1 MKNIEPRVTR
11 QRLVIEA
18 RYSGAIDGE
27 KVKKYLSGLAAELQM
42 TIHPDWKEPIITSA
56 TGKSAPIHDGW
67 EGVIFWVESGASI
80 YVWER
85 LNFLTV
91 DIYTCK
97 RFDNRKAM
105 DFTAKFF
112 GTTEM
117 EYQEI

>member
-1 MKNIEPRVTR
+1 MKNIEPRVAR

-18 RYSGAIDGE
+18 RYSIVISKE
-27 KVKKYLSGLAAELQM
+27 IVKKYLFDLAKELEM
-42 TIHPDWKEPIITSA
+42 TIHPDLEEPIITSA
-56 TGKSAPIHDGW
+56 TGKSDPIHDGW

-85 LNFLTV
+85 FNFLTV

-97 RFDNRKAM
+97 RFDNRKAI

-112 GTTEM
+112 ETTEM
-117 EYQEI
+117 ECQEI

>member
-1 MKNIEPRVTR
+1 MKNIEPRITR

-18 RYSGAIDGE
+18 RYSAAINRE
-27 KVKKYLSGLAAELQM
+27 KVKEYLKNLAAELKM
-42 TIHPDWKEPIITSA
+42 TIHPDLKEPIITSA
-56 TGKSAPIHDGW
+56 TGKSDPIHDGW
-67 EGVIFWVESGASI
+67 EGAVFWVESGASI

-97 RFDNRKAM
+97 RFDNQKAI

-112 GTTEM
+112 ETTEM
-117 EYQEI
+117 EYREI

>member
-1 MKNIEPRVTR
+1 MKNIEPRVKR

-18 RYSGAIDGE
+18 RYSNVIDKE
-27 KVKKYLSGLAAELQM
+27 IVKKYLFGLAEELEM
-42 TIHPDWKEPIITSA
+42 TIHPDLKEPIITSA
-56 TGKSAPIHDGW
+56 TGKSNPIHDGW

-97 RFDNRKAM
+97 YFENKKAV

-112 GTTEM
+112 KTTEL
-117 EYQEI
+117 EWRDA

>member
-1 MKNIEPRVTR
+1 MKNIEPRITR

-18 RYSGAIDGE
+18 RYSAAINRE
-27 KVKKYLSGLAAELQM
+27 KVKEYLLNLAAELKM
-42 TIHPDWKEPIITSA
+42 TIHPDLKEPIITSA
-56 TGKSAPIHDGW
+56 TGKSDPIHDGW
-67 EGVIFWVESGASI
+67 EGAVFWVESGASI

-97 RFDNRKAM
+97 RFDNQKAI

-112 GTTEM
+112 ETTEM
-117 EYQEI
+117 EYREI

>member
-18 RYSGAIDGE
+18 RYSAVINKE
-27 KVKKYLSGLAAELQM
+27 SVKKYLFGLAEELKM
-42 TIHPDWKEPIITSA
+42 TIHPDLTEPIITSA
-56 TGKSAPIHDGW
+56 TGKSIPIHDGY
-67 EGVIFWVESGASI
+67 EGAIFWVESGASI
-80 YVWER
+80 YVWEK

-97 RFDNRKAM
+97 RFDNQKAI

-112 GTTEM
+112 GTTEL
-117 EYQEI
+117 EWSEL